1 MLVLHF
7 FFYALKTFLILDD
20 VICYIAILM
29 KLLSTL
35 SATKQLENL
44 KLFHLTSLVAL
55 VTLM

>member
-1 MLVLHF
+1 MLVIHF

-44 KLFHLTSLVAL
+44 NLFHLTSLVAL
-55 VTLM
+55 VLLM